1 VEIVR
6 RRFLRQLA
14 AAGALSAAPRP
25 AWALDYPN
33 RPVRVI
39 VGFAPGGPADLVVRL
54 INQWLSD
61 RLGQQFILENR
72 PGAGTNVATEAVLK
86 SAPDGY
92 TLLLA
97 TTASTINASL
107 YNNLDF
113 VFLRD
118 IAPVASIDR
127 QPLVLEVNPA
137 LPAATVTEFIA
148 YAKANPGKINYGTGG
163 VGTIQHVAGELFKY
177 QTGVDLVHVPYR
189 GGAPVLTDLM
199 AGRVQ
204 AAFSPIS
211 ASIPYIQAGKLRALA
226 VTSATRLDVL
236 PNTPALNEFL
246 PGYEVYAANGIGAP
260 AGTPAEIIARL
271 NTEIN
276 AGLADPTIKARLADL
291 GSFPSPMSS
300 ADYAKYIAAETEKWA
315 KVVKFANIKVE

>member
-1 VEIVR
+1 LGVGR
-6 RRFLRQLA
+6 RRLLQQFAAVAALA
-14 AAGALSAAPRP
+14 AAPRQ
-25 AWALDYPN
+25 ARALDYPN

-39 VGFAPGGPADLVVRL
+39 VGFAPGGPADLIVRL
-54 INQWLSD
+54 MNQWLSD

-72 PGAGTNVATEAVLK
+72 PGAGTNVATEAVVK

-97 TTASTINASL
+97 TTAATINASL
-107 YNNLDF
+107 YGNLDF
-113 VFLRD
+113 DFMRD

-127 QPLVLEVNPA
+127 QPLVMEINPA

-163 VGTIQHVAGELFKY
+163 VGTVQHVAGELFKFL
-177 QTGVDLVHVPYR
+177 TGVDLVHVPYR

-204 AAFSPIS
+204 AAFAPIS
-211 ASIPYIQAGKLRALA
+211 SSIPYIQAGKLRALA
-226 VTSATRLDVL
+226 VTSEKRLEVL
-236 PNTPALNEFL
+236 PDKPALNEFL
-246 PGYEVYAANGIGAP
+246 PGYEAYAANGIGAP
-260 AGTPAEIIARL
+260 AGTPAEIIAVL
-271 NTEIN
+271 NREIN

-291 GSFPSPMSS
+291 GSFPSPMSPS
-300 ADYAKYIAAETEKWA
+300 AYGQYIAAETEKWA